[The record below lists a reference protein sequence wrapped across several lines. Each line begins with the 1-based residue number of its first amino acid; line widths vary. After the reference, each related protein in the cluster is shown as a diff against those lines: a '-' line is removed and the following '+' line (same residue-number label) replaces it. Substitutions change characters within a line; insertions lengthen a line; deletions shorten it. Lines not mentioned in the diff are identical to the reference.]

1 MLKTALPKLLI
12 KSLIMTITLFILALP
27 SIKLFNTIT
36 AIGLVTAFRSL
47 SFLGSF
53 VVLFILFSIYDL
65 ATSHRVWGVENA
77 IAVLLVLLL
86 FASLTFSVLIIVISF
101 VLILFGL
108 VLGASLRQVS
118 LKERGTAEVISGSIA
133 FLFIIWVIYVVL
145 ANSNYYTP
153 PTSNS
158 ISNYYTSLTSNSVNL
173 NRPYLTQQQ
182 ALNNCI
188 RQTDSLIRLIY
199 DKLPSSTQISIINT
213 TFFEYP
219 TSAGNILNWGRF
231 WDSDGVAT
239 DCTIPGYNYLCND
252 ANQAIS
258 LENANRTLV
267 AIGIVIKV
275 DVSASGGRV
284 RDYPLLC
291 DANGNLLNGS
301 KNLPANIS

>member
-1 MLKTALPKLLI
+1 MLKTALPRLLI
-12 KSLIMTITLFILALP
+12 KSLIMTITLFILTLP

-101 VLILFGL
+101 VLILVGL

-118 LKERGTAEVISGSIA
+118 LKQRGTTEVISGSIA

-158 ISNYYTSLTSNSVNL
+158 INL
-173 NRPYLTQQQ
+173 NKPYLTQQQ

-199 DKLPSSTQISIINT
+199 DRLPSSTQISIINT

>member
-12 KSLIMTITLFILALP
+12 KSLIMTIALFILTLP
-27 SIKLFNTIT
+27 SIKLFNKIT
-36 AIGLVTAFRSL
+36 AIGLVAAFRSL
-47 SFLGSF
+47 SFLGGF

-65 ATSHRVWGVENA
+65 ATSHRVWWVENA

-101 VLILFGL
+101 VLILVGL

-118 LKERGTAEVISGSIA
+118 LKQRGTAEVISGSIV

-158 ISNYYTSLTSNSVNL
+158 INL

-182 ALNNCI
+182 ALNNCT

-199 DKLPSSTQISIINT
+199 DRLPSSTQISIINT

-219 TSAGNILNWGRF
+219 ISAGNILKWGRF
-231 WDSDGVAT
+231 WDSYGVAT

-258 LENANRTLV
+258 LENANKTLV

-275 DVSASGGRV
+275 DVSASGGLV

-291 DANGNLLNGS
+291 DVNGNLLNGS

>member
-12 KSLIMTITLFILALP
+12 KSLIMTIALFILTLP

-47 SFLGSF
+47 LFLGSF

-65 ATSHRVWGVENA
+65 ATSHRVWGVENV

-101 VLILFGL
+101 VLILVGL

-118 LKERGTAEVISGSIA
+118 LKQRGTTEVISGSIA
-133 FLFIIWVIYVVL
+133 FLFMIWVIYVVL

-153 PTSNS
+153 LTSNS
-158 ISNYYTSLTSNSVNL
+158 INL

-182 ALNNCI
+182 ALNNCT

-199 DKLPSSTQISIINT
+199 DRLPSSTQISIINT

-219 TSAGNILNWGRF
+219 ISAGNILKWGRF
-231 WDSDGVAT
+231 WDSYGVAT
-239 DCTIPGYNYLCND
+239 DCTIPGYDYLCND

-258 LENANRTLV
+258 LENTNKTLV

-275 DVSASGGRV
+275 DVSASGGLV